1 MIKYI
6 NLNIEISF
14 VDLYTEKGRNKLKC
28 QKLNALMHVAGN
40 YVNQIH
46 STSVNNLILE
56 LDMGSE

>member
-14 VDLYTEKGRNKLKC
+14 VDSYKEKWRNKLKG

-46 STSVNNLILE
+46 SISVNNLILE
-56 LDMGSE
+56 LDIRSE